1 VGRARERREAIAV
14 VTETLRTNLVPVES
28 FATLASTPEPPLDEL
43 ALAMAGE
50 LREVDADGAL
60 AQLDAL
66 AAELTPAAGGGP
78 DAEVEALRELLAH
91 RHGFSGDREEYDHP
105 DNSMLDLVLERR
117 KGLPILL
124 STVYVEVARRA
135 GIAVAGV
142 GLPGHFV
149 VAHFGH
155 SPPLLFDPFGDGA
168 LLEPQPLELRPSGA
182 HETVVRMLNNL
193 VGSYRRRADLTR
205 AIRAAELRLELP
217 LGEDAA
223 RTAFE
228 ADLLS
233 LRARLN

>member
-1 VGRARERREAIAV
+1 M
-14 VTETLRTNLVPVES
+14 PVES
-28 FATLASTPEPPLDEL
+28 FATLASAPEPALDEL

-66 AAELTPAAGGGP
+66 AAELAPAAGCGP
-78 DAEVEALRELLAH
+78 AADVEALRELLAR

-105 DNSMLDLVLERR
+105 DNSMLDIVLERR

-149 VAHFGH
+149 AAHFGQT
-155 SPPLLFDPFGDGA
+155 PPLLFDPFGGGT
-168 LLEPQPLELRPSGA
+168 LLEPSEPLALGASGP

-193 VGSYRRRADLTR
+193 VGSYRRRVDLTR

-217 LGEDAA
+217 LGQDAA
-223 RTAFE
+223 RTTFE
-228 ADLLS
+228 AELRS

>member
-1 VGRARERREAIAV
+1 VS
-14 VTETLRTNLVPVES
+14 VEP
-28 FATLASTPEPPLDEL
+28 FATLASAPESHLDEL

-60 AQLDAL
+60 AKLDDL
-66 AAELTPAAGGGP
+66 AAELGPAAGGGP
-78 DAEVEALRELLAH
+78 EAEAEALRELLAH
-91 RHGFSGDREEYDHP
+91 RHGFSGDREEYDRP

-149 VAHFGH
+149 VAHFGQT
-155 SPPLLFDPFGDGA
+155 PPLLFDPFGGGIRFD
-168 LLEPQPLELRPSGA
+168 LSEPLPLRASGP
-182 HETVVRMLNNL
+182 HGTLVRMLNNL
-193 VGSYRRRADLTR
+193 VGSYRRRADLSR

-217 LGEDAA
+217 VGGDA
-223 RTAFE
+223 RTTFE
-228 ADLLS
+228 ADLRS

>member
-1 VGRARERREAIAV
+1 
-14 VTETLRTNLVPVES
+14 VPVES
-28 FATLASTPEPPLDEL
+28 FATLASAPEPALDEL

-50 LREVDADGAL
+50 LRQVDSDGAL

-66 AAELTPAAGGGP
+66 AAELAPAADGAP
-78 DAEVEALRELLAH
+78 AAEVEALRELLAR

-149 VAHFGH
+149 AAHFGQT
-155 SPPLLFDPFGDGA
+155 PPLLFDPFGGGI
-168 LLEPQPLELRPSGA
+168 LLEPSEPLALGASGP
-182 HETVVRMLNNL
+182 HETVLRMLNNL

-217 LGEDAA
+217 VSEDAA
-223 RTAFE
+223 RTTFAAE
-228 ADLLS
+228 LRS